1 MIKTENLQKVFRT
14 DEVETWALNNVSI
27 EVKKG
32 EFVAIM
38 GPSGCGK
45 STLLNIL
52 GLLDNPT
59 NGTYYLDG
67 IEVSKY
73 TESQRTN
80 LRKGVIGF
88 VFQSFNLIE
97 ELNVYENIELPLL
110 YMGIPANERKR
121 RIEEAMDRM
130 AISHRS
136 KHFPQ
141 QLSGGQQQRV
151 AIARAVV
158 GNPKLIL
165 ADEPTG
171 NLDSKNGKEVM
182 ELLTELNKEGTTVV
196 MVTHSQHDAG
206 YTGRTI
212 NLFDGQLINELQL

>member
-1 MIKTENLQKVFRT
+1 MKEKLNRMIKTENLQKVFRT
-14 DEVETWALNNVSI
+14 DEVETWALNNVNI

-52 GLLDNPT
+52 GLLDTPT
-59 NGTYYLDG
+59 SGSYYL
-67 IEVSKY
+67 E
-73 TESQRTN
+73 
-80 LRKGVIGF
+80 GF

-110 YMGIPANERKR
+110 YTGVPANQRKQ
-121 RIEEAMDRM
+121 RIEEAMTRM
-130 AISHRS
+130 GIGHRS
-136 KHFPQ
+136 KHYPR

-151 AIARAVV
+151 AIARAVIDH
-158 GNPKLIL
+158 PKLIL

-171 NLDSKNGKEVM
+171 NLDSKNGKEVI
-182 ELLTELNKEGTTVV
+182 ELLTELNKAGTTII
-196 MVTHSQHDAG
+196 MVTHSSHDAG
-206 YTGRTI
+206 YADRII
-212 NLFDGQLINELQL
+212 NLFDGKIANGKLQTIHDQLDNTKDFM